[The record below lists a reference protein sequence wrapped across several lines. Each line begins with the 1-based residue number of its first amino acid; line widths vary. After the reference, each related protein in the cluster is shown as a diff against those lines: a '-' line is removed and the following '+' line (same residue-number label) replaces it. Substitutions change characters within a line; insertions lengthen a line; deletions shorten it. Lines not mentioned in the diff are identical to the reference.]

1 MAYYIHAADAS
12 GRSENHPFIGAP
24 DPHIFQ
30 VISTQLEMDLPHL
43 ESWNLVGLPLVVTD
57 PGYLNLFPTATE
69 NSFFSYSPSGY
80 TPETSFSAGNGY
92 WLHFEEAG
100 THIILGE
107 PFSEITIELTE
118 GWNLISGISSTVN
131 ADQIIDPN
139 DLIIPNTLFEF
150 QGASGYVYAQSLEP
164 GRGYWIRSFNAGEIT
179 ITNSNNTQNRKN

>member
-1 MAYYIHAADAS
+1 
-12 GRSENHPFIGAP
+12 
-24 DPHIFQ
+24 
-30 VISTQLEMDLPHL
+30 MDLPHL

-69 NSFFSYSPSGY
+69 NSFFSYSSSGY

-92 WLHFEEAG
+92 CLQFEEAG
-100 THIILGE
+100 TLINLGL
-107 PFSEITIELTE
+107 PIREITKEHTE
-118 GWNLISGISSTVN
+118 RCNNVSGISSSVN

-164 GRGYWIRSFNAGEIT
+164 GKGYWIRSFNAGEIT
-179 ITNSNNTQNRKN
+179 ITNSNNSQNRNN